1 MPPPLTAELER
12 IGSQVVDSAFR
23 VHSSLGPGLLER
35 VYETCL
41 IHELKK
47 RDLSVESQLYLP
59 VKYDGIVIDSGLR
72 LDLLVN
78 KRVVIELKVAETLHP
93 VFAFQLRTYLKLTDL
108 RLGYLINFNVPLIK
122 DGIHRI
128 IL

>member
-1 MPPPLTAELER
+1 M
-12 IGSQVVDSAFR
+12 IGSQIVDSAFR
-23 VHSSLGPGLLER
+23 VHSTLGPGLLER

-47 RDLSVESQLYLP
+47 RDLCVESQLFLP

-78 KRVVIELKVAETLHP
+78 KCVVIELKVAETLHP

>member
-108 RLGYLINFNVPLIK
+108 RLGYLINFNFPLIK

>member
-1 MPPPLTAELER
+1 MHPPLTAELER

>member
-1 MPPPLTAELER
+1 MPPPLTAELEML
-12 IGSQVVDSAFR
+12 GSQVVDSAFR

-78 KRVVIELKVAETLHP
+78 KLVVIELKVAETLHP